1 MPKLKLTKTVAAA
14 ARPETIPYGT
24 PRHDHTWARFS
35 WWPTAVPLKI
45 GMVLTAHKTVTMFMR
60 YIHTENNRVRAAA
73 DADSRGGTSSIS
85 PPSAAKR
92 AIRST
97 PRTST
102 A

>member
-1 MPKLKLTKTVAAA
+1 MPKLKLTKTIAA
-14 ARPETIPYGT
+14 ARPEAIPYELRDT
-24 PRHDHTWARFS
+24 IIPWARFP

-45 GMVLTAHKTVTMFMR
+45 GMVLSSHKTVTMLMR
-60 YIHTENNRVRAAA
+60 YIHTEDNRVRAAA
-73 DADSRGGTSSIS
+73 DANSRGGTSSIS